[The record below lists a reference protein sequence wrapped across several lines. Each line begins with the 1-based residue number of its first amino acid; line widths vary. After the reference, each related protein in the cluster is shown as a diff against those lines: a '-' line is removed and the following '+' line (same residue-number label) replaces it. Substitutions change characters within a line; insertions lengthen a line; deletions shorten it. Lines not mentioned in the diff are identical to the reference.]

1 MIDLQQKGA
10 ILMGKMLVISFKDNK
25 DEKVFHEVVN
35 LLEQYEFQPT
45 KEIKYQPVLTF
56 DDFDTILYLTFTAM
70 LWLSFVAV

>member
-1 MIDLQQKGA
+1 
-10 ILMGKMLVISFKDNK
+10 MGKMLVISFKDDN

-56 DDFDTILYLTFTAM
+56 II
-70 LWLSFVAV
+70 LWLIHRNYL

>member
-1 MIDLQQKGA
+1 
-10 ILMGKMLVISFKDNK
+10 MLVISFKDDN

-56 DDFDTILYLTFTAM
+56 II
-70 LWLSFVAV
+70 LWLIHRNYL